1 MVCLLIGILSI
12 RMVKRYKVQSA
23 SLFDRRKNAHNN
35 QYSNSANSGGGGGER
50 RVRYSHVPRE
60 DSMETIELTRTRGM
74 GKVPKSPA
82 PTPVQTV

>member
-23 SLFDRRKNAHNN
+23 SLFDRRKNAQNS
-35 QYSNSANSGGGGGER
+35 QYTANSGGGGER
-50 RVRYSHVPRE
+50 RVRYSKVPRE
-60 DSMETIELTRTRGM
+60 DSMETIELTRTRGT
-74 GKVPKSPA
+74 GKVPKSPD